1 MTISVF
7 APGTSAA
14 AALLAGFAFG
24 RAYFILLRR
33 TVDFFAAGHG
43 RLVPAVLTFGRLG
56 AAILFLTIAA
66 KSGALP
72 LLGGFMGFLLARAAA
87 LRALRCN

>member
-1 MTISVF
+1 MTISGF
-7 APGTSAA
+7 APGTAAA

-24 RAYFILLRR
+24 LAYFITLRR
-33 TVDFFAAGHG
+33 TVDLFAAGRG
-43 RLVPAVLTFGRLG
+43 RLMPAVLTVGRLG
-56 AAILFLTIAA
+56 ASILFLAIAA

>member
-1 MTISVF
+1 MTISAF
-7 APGTSAA
+7 APGPAAA

-24 RAYFILLRR
+24 LAYFIMLRR
-33 TVDFFAAGHG
+33 TVDLFATG
-43 RLVPAVLTFGRLG
+43 RSRLMPAVLTVGRLG
-56 AAILFLTIAA
+56 AAILFLAIAT

-87 LRALRCN
+87 LRALRV

>member
-1 MTISVF
+1 MTISAF
-7 APGTSAA
+7 APGPAAA

-24 RAYFILLRR
+24 LAYFIMLRR
-33 TVDFFAAGHG
+33 TVDLFATG
-43 RLVPAVLTFGRLG
+43 RSRLMPAVLTVGRLG
-56 AAILFLTIAA
+56 AAILFLAIAA

-87 LRALRCN
+87 LRALRV

>member
-1 MTISVF
+1 MTISAF
-7 APGTSAA
+7 APGPAAA

-24 RAYFILLRR
+24 LAYFIMLRR
-33 TVDFFAAGHG
+33 TVDLFATG
-43 RLVPAVLTFGRLG
+43 RSRLMPAVLTVGRLG